1 MATGDV
7 TTVASGTPPARDPR
21 RLNVAVIR
29 DYGVVVAFVALF
41 VTLSISS
48 SAFLTWSNIKNL
60 AFQTAPLGII
70 AIGGTFVFIAGGFDL
85 SVGAI
90 SGFGAIIAGK
100 VFLHLGLGLWPSFIL
115 GMLVGL
121 GCGVGNG
128 LLVTL
133 GRVNAFIATL
143 ATSIIIYGFSQVITG
158 GNLVSVDAISWQTL
172 GLDSALGINYPVFI
186 WLGFALVA
194 GFLLSRTMFGRY
206 VYAAGGNAEA
216 ARLAGVRVNVIRATT
231 FAISGLA
238 AGIAGVILF
247 SEVGT
252 AQWNANQGIEFDS
265 ITAIVLGG
273 TSLLGGEGAIWRTV
287 LGAFF
292 LQMIGNGFDLLGTT
306 PQWQYVIKGLI
317 LAAAVS
323 LDAWARRSRA

>member
-1 MATGDV
+1 MATGDAAV
-7 TTVASGTPPARDPR
+7 VQRDALRFARR
-21 RLNVAVIR
+21 VNVAVVR

-41 VTLSISS
+41 VTLSVTS
-48 SAFLTWSNIKNL
+48 SAFFTWANMKNL
-60 AFQTAPLGII
+60 AFQTAPVGII
-70 AIGGTFVFIAGGFDL
+70 AVGGTFVFIAGGFDL

-100 VFLHLGLGLWPSFIL
+100 AFLGTGVGLWGSLIL
-115 GMLVGL
+115 GALVGL

-143 ATSIIIYGFSQVITG
+143 ATSIVIYGFAQVVTG
-158 GNLVSVDAISWQTL
+158 GNLVSVSANRFSTL
-172 GLDSALGINYPVFI
+172 GLGSAWGINYPIFVWI
-186 WLGFALVA
+186 AFALA
-194 GFLLSRTMFGRY
+194 GGFLLSRTRFGRY
-206 VYAAGGNAEA
+206 AYATGGNAEA
-216 ARLAGVRVNVIRATT
+216 ARLAGVRVNVVRAAT

-252 AQWNANQGIEFDS
+252 AQWNANSGIEFDA

-306 PQWQYVIKGLI
+306 PQWQNVIKGLI
-317 LAAAVS
+317 LATAVS
-323 LDAWARRSRA
+323 LDAWARRRRA

>member
-1 MATGDV
+1 MSVAATV
-7 TTVASGTPPARDPR
+7 QTRAQQALR
-21 RLNVAVIR
+21 RVDLAAIR
-29 DYGVVVAFVALF
+29 DYGVVIAFVALF
-41 VTLSISS
+41 ITLSVSS
-48 SAFLTWSNIKNL
+48 PVFFTWANMKNL
-60 AFQTAPLGII
+60 AFQTAPVGII
-70 AIGGTFVFIAGGFDL
+70 AVGGTFVFIAGGFDL

-100 VFLHLGLGLWPSFIL
+100 AFLGTGVGLWGSLLL
-115 GMLVGL
+115 GALVGL

-133 GRVNAFIATL
+133 GKVNAFIATL
-143 ATSIIIYGFSQVITG
+143 ATSIVIYGFAQVVTG
-158 GNLVSVDAISWQTL
+158 GNLVSVSANRFSIL
-172 GLDSALGINYPVFI
+172 GLGSAWGINYPVFVWI
-186 WLGFALVA
+186 AFALAA
-194 GFLLSRTMFGRY
+194 GFLLSRTRFGRY
-206 VYAAGGNAEA
+206 AYATGGNAEA
-216 ARLAGVRVNVIRATT
+216 ARLAGVRVNVVRAAT

-252 AQWNANQGIEFDS
+252 AQWNANSGIEFDA

-323 LDAWARRSRA
+323 LDAWARRRRA

>member
-1 MATGDV
+1 MAAGDV
-7 TTVASGTPPARDPR
+7 TVAPGRAIRLARR
-21 RLNVAVIR
+21 INIAVIR

-41 VTLSISS
+41 ITLSVSS
-48 SAFLTWSNIKNL
+48 NAFLTWSNLKNL

-90 SGFGAIIAGK
+90 SGFAAIIAGK
-100 VFLHLGLGLWPSFIL
+100 LFLAGGLGLWPSLIL

-121 GCGVGNG
+121 GCGIGNG
-128 LLVTL
+128 LLVTV

-143 ATSIIIYGFSQVITG
+143 ATSIIIYGFAQVTTG
-158 GNLVSVDAISWQTL
+158 GNLVSVQSTQFSTL
-172 GLDSALGINYPVFI
+172 GLGNALGINYPVFI
-186 WLGFALVA
+186 WLAFALVG
-194 GFLLSRTMFGRY
+194 GFLLSRTTFGRY
-206 VYAAGGNAEA
+206 AYAAGGNAEA
-216 ARLAGVRVNVIRATT
+216 ARLAGVRVNIIRAAT

-252 AQWNANQGIEFDS
+252 AQWNANSGIEFDS

-306 PQWQYVIKGLI
+306 PQWQYVIKGMI

-323 LDAWARRSRA
+323 LDAWARRSRS

>member
-1 MATGDV
+1 MATRDA
-7 TTVASGTPPARDPR
+7 TVVQRNPLRFARR
-21 RLNVAVIR
+21 VNVAVVR

-41 VTLSISS
+41 VTLSVTSI
-48 SAFLTWSNIKNL
+48 AFFTGANMKNL
-60 AFQTAPLGII
+60 AFQTAPVGII
-70 AIGGTFVFIAGGFDL
+70 AVGGTFVFIAGGFDL

-100 VFLHLGLGLWPSFIL
+100 AFLGTGVGLWGSLLL
-115 GMLVGL
+115 GALVGL

-133 GRVNAFIATL
+133 GKVNAFIATL
-143 ATSIIIYGFSQVITG
+143 ATSIVIYGFAQVVTG
-158 GNLVSVDAISWQTL
+158 GNLVSVSANRFSIL
-172 GLDSALGINYPVFI
+172 GLGSAWGINYPVFVWI
-186 WLGFALVA
+186 AFALAA
-194 GFLLSRTMFGRY
+194 GFLLSRTRFGRY
-206 VYAAGGNAEA
+206 AYATGGNAEA
-216 ARLAGVRVNVIRATT
+216 ARLAGVRVNVVRAAT

-252 AQWNANQGIEFDS
+252 AQWNANSGIEFDA

-323 LDAWARRSRA
+323 LDAWARRRRA

>member
-1 MATGDV
+1 MAIRE
-7 TTVASGTPPARDPR
+7 GTLVRGRALDWTR
-21 RLNVAVIR
+21 RINVAVVR
-29 DYGVVVAFVALF
+29 DYGVVIAFLALF
-41 VTLSISS
+41 ITLSIASKP
-48 SAFLTWSNIKNL
+48 FFTWANLKNL
-60 AFQTAPLGII
+60 AFQTAPLGIL

-85 SVGAI
+85 SVGAV
-90 SGFGAIIAGK
+90 SGFAAIIAGK
-100 VFLHLGLGLWPSFIL
+100 LFLGTGIGLWPSMFL

-143 ATSIIIYGFSQVITG
+143 ATSIIIYGFAQVVTG
-158 GNLVSVDAISWQTL
+158 GNLVSVDANSWTTL
-172 GLDSALGINYPVFI
+172 GLGSFLGIHYAVFV
-186 WLGFALVA
+186 WVGFALIG
-194 GFLLSRTMFGRY
+194 GFLLSRTAFGRY

-231 FAISGLA
+231 FAISGLS

-252 AQWNANQGIEFDS
+252 AQWNANQGIEFDT

-273 TSLLGGEGAIWRTV
+273 TSLLGGEGAVWRAV

-292 LQMIGNGFDLLGTT
+292 LQMIGNGFDLLNVTA
-306 PQWQYVIKGLI
+306 QWQYVIKGLI

-323 LDAWARRSRA
+323 LDAWARRRRA